1 MDHLLPEVPEQE
13 EVNINL
19 QKVAPVAI
27 ILILTAISLSG
38 CIKYL
43 DETDVD
49 EAELTEEDQ
58 ITDPHQSDNTVY
70 STEDKTLSEDLA
82 LLSSVTC
89 ATQSINVVDIADNGF
104 SKRTGPASVTI

>member
-1 MDHLLPEVPEQE
+1 MDHLLPEVPKQE

-19 QKVAPVAI
+19 RKVAPVAI

-38 CIKYL
+38 CIRYL

-49 EAELTEEDQ
+49 ETELTEEDE
-58 ITDPHQSDNTVY
+58 ITDPHQSDNTVH

-89 ATQSINVVDIADNGF
+89 ATQGINTADIADNRF
-104 SKRTGPASVTI
+104 SERTGPASVTI

>member
-1 MDHLLPEVPEQE
+1 MDHLLPKVPEQE

-19 QKVAPVAI
+19 QKVAPIAI

-49 EAELTEEDQ
+49 ETELTEEDQ
-58 ITDPHQSDNTVY
+58 ITGPHQSDNTVY

-82 LLSSVTC
+82 LLSSVTY
-89 ATQSINVVDIADNGF
+89 AAQDISAAGIADNRF
-104 SKRTGPASVTI
+104 SECTGPAPATI